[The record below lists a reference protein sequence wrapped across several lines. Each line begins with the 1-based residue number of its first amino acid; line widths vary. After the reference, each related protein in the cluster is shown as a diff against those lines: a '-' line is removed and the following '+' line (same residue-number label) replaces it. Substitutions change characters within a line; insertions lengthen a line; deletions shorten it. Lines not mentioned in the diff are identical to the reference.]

1 MRADRNAERRK
12 VFYYLMVEDVETGRE
27 LGRLGDISAEGIM
40 LLCSRA
46 LPLETVFRV
55 AVRLPD
61 TSSFSGK
68 KLELSLETRWLRP
81 DLNPDILCIGCRLL
95 ESEPD
100 KDDILKNLIEYYG
113 FSEGYKEFRQPI

>member
-1 MRADRNAERRK
+1 MHADRNAERRK
-12 VFYYLMVEDVETGRE
+12 VFYYLQVEDAETGRQ
-27 LGRLGDISAEGIM
+27 LGRLGDISTEGIM

-61 TSSFSGK
+61 TSSFSRK

-81 DLNPDILCIGCRLL
+81 DVNPEILCIGCRLL
-95 ESEPD
+95 ESEPE
-100 KDDILKNLIEYYG
+100 KDDILDKLIEYYG
-113 FSEGYKEFRQPI
+113 FSEGYKKFRQPQ